1 MKAVD
6 WYLTDKGITFAGTYD
21 IWATSMIEAE
31 ASRRKGWEKESGMN
45 NREDEKQNKLDKANN
60 NRRKIAENPWA
71 ESRTENK
78 ALEEETWKINK
89 DEGNMKLNDRVING
103 IYQTMEE
110 KIRPRDSNE
119 KEEETWKWPMSHE

>member
-1 MKAVD
+1 
-6 WYLTDKGITFAGTYD
+6 
-21 IWATSMIEAE
+21 
-31 ASRRKGWEKESGMN
+31 MN
-45 NREDEKQNKLDKANN
+45 NREDEKQNKSDKANN
-60 NRRKIAENPWA
+60 NRRKIVENPWA

-103 IYQTMEE
+103 IYQKMEE